1 MDSHSGYVT
10 SIGYNGTYF
19 LAGCAQDYTSTTNLA
34 YSSDGIHWS
43 AVSCSAFSISQVR
56 GIRISSILWNGSN
69 WLIGTKWDTHSLY
82 ISSGFSSPFS
92 TIVLNSVT
100 CTVDQ
105 RIQYMAIN
113 PDGIIVAAG
122 MASDTYNNIA
132 YSLNKGVTW
141 NAITTTPTHTTMF
154 STIGK
159 NVIWNGVSWIASGS
173 GSWPAYG
180 AAISS
185 DGINWQGIGSID
197 ARIGQADQTALASSG
212 YVIVPAPAPPPL
224 VTAPTIVSV
233 SQSLAQ
239 ILFTNT
245 DATVTNHQYSTDGTT
260 WTSFSPAQISSPL
273 NLALLPNGS
282 YTAIRATKEAGV
294 SNTVTIGGGG
304 LHVQHGPAPTL
315 SASGTS
321 ITATTDWYVSLYQ
334 WSKNEST
341 WTSFGSSSPSTV
353 VPTGL
358 IEGSATTIYVRY
370 ISYNTPSLT
379 ASISITYA
387 PTVLA
392 SGPVSGTISPGTLG
406 PQVTSISAASGT
418 ILAPSA
424 LSNNTT
430 IQLVDL
436 SNATNI
442 STIPAGT
449 FKGCTAL
456 TNITLPVTVTTI
468 DASAFSGCSA
478 LATITIPGT
487 VTIIGA
493 RALDGSALASI
504 TLSGKVT
511 IGEYAFS
518 GCVAM
523 VTAAF

>member
-1 MDSHSGYVT
+1 LND
-10 SIGYNGTYF
+10 
-19 LAGCAQDYTSTTNLA
+19 NL
-34 YSSDGIHWS
+34 
-43 AVSCSAFSISQVR
+43 
-56 GIRISSILWNGSN
+56 
-69 WLIGTKWDTHSLY
+69 
-82 ISSGFSSPFS
+82 P
-92 TIVLNSVT
+92 
-100 CTVDQ
+100 
-105 RIQYMAIN
+105 
-113 PDGIIVAAG
+113 
-122 MASDTYNNIA
+122 
-132 YSLNKGVTW
+132 
-141 NAITTTPTHTTMF
+141 
-154 STIGK
+154 
-159 NVIWNGVSWIASGS
+159 
-173 GSWPAYG
+173 PA
-180 AAISS
+180 
-185 DGINWQGIGSID
+185 
-197 ARIGQADQTALASSG
+197 
-212 YVIVPAPAPPPL
+212 APPAAL
-224 VTAPTIVSV
+224 TAPTIVSV

-273 NLALLPNGS
+273 NLSLLPNGS
-282 YTAIRATKEAGV
+282 YSAIRAVNSLGF
-294 SNTVTIGGGG
+294 SNTVSIAGS

-321 ITATTDWYVSLYQ
+321 ITATTGSYVTLYQ
-334 WSKNEST
+334 WSKNELT
-341 WTSFGSSSPSTV
+341 WTSFGSSSPSTF
-353 VPTGL
+353 VPTG
-358 IEGSATTIYVRY
+358 IVEGSTTIYVRY
-370 ISYNTPSLT
+370 ISYNTPSIT

-430 IQLVDL
+430 IQTVDL
-436 SNATNI
+436 SEAINI

-504 TLSGKVT
+504 TLTGKVA

-518 GCVAM
+518 GCISM